1 MVGHSPDREQEWLNW
16 IIRLKGGYAAAVGTA
31 QATVMQD
38 GGRAEVAWI
47 IGADRQGHGYGSEAA
62 AAMVQALIEAGVPWV
77 TAHIHPDHSASGD
90 VARACHLTPTEEF
103 HDGERRWEW
112 RRPTSTASP

>member
-103 HDGERRWEW
+103 HDGERRWAW
-112 RRPTSTASP
+112 RREGSS